1 MPELL
6 AHPLL
11 GGQFFVSFAI
21 SKLLKHLIG
30 GLRFSIPNLV
40 SIDLG
45 QTPSAPAPCPGR
57 EGRGDTPQGRHH
69 YRRCG
74 PHFWTRL
81 LAEGKSS
88 GTTPKWGG
96 VPHREAMSLLTRGAF
111 LHLTRLSQTPVWG
124 SLIPVTG
131 HFTGEQLS
139 SRGMKVWTHGV
150 VKHHRN
156 ARTLYHIPHGARCSI
171 TLSYESSQSP
181 RRGDTDPDGHLPAEA
196 RNGDPSPGRLSPERD
211 APRRLNTGAPDG
223 NIQVLLPEQSPRTS
237 LAQTLIC

>member
-21 SKLLKHLIG
+21 SKLSKHLIG

-96 VPHREAMSLLTRGAF
+96 GTPQGSHVPTYKGCLF
-111 LHLTRLSQTPVWG
+111 TPD
-124 SLIPVTG
+124 S
-131 HFTGEQLS
+131 
-139 SRGMKVWTHGV
+139 
-150 VKHHRN
+150 
-156 ARTLYHIPHGARCSI
+156 A
-171 TLSYESSQSP
+171 QSDSCL
-181 RRGDTDPDGHLPAEA
+181 GITDP
-196 RNGDPSPGRLSPERD
+196 RNG
-211 APRRLNTGAPDG
+211 TFHW
-223 NIQVLLPEQSPRTS
+223 
-237 LAQTLIC
+237 